1 MFTAATIPYPV
12 PPLGGATFILRPFRA
27 DDFGTALTFA
37 EDPEGVRWVQELP
50 ADDGAGVAEF
60 FENSR
65 LNGELLHVVIASRAT
80 DAYLGEA
87 MLVPGD
93 DLVAEVGCCVL
104 PTARRQGVATHAL
117 RLLTEWAFTEFRIK
131 RVQVFVAVENHAALH
146 LAEAAGFT
154 REGVLRAY
162 FGGTNER
169 SDAIVLSRL
178 PADPG

>member
-1 MFTAATIPYPV
+1 
-12 PPLGGATFILRPFRA
+12 
-27 DDFGTALTFA
+27 
-37 EDPEGVRWVQELP
+37 
-50 ADDGAGVAEF
+50 
-60 FENSR
+60 
-65 LNGELLHVVIASRAT
+65 
-80 DAYLGEA
+80 
-87 MLVPGD
+87 ML
-93 DLVAEVGCCVL
+93 C